1 MDTKKK
7 QSVIPIYAVGLVWLS
22 RAISGHLSSFGGIIS
37 TLDWS
42 AVAVG
47 GLKIF
52 FPDKVEQTDG
62 ADKSAPNVAQPEEKK
77 QPEPKQDSTPKPEEK
92 KQSEPSTGNPELDAI
107 LKQGAEAVSKIQSL
121 NDEIPD
127 FKLSAQIKQIDIL
140 TEKIFAYVKEHPQ
153 DMGQIRQFL
162 NYYLP
167 TTIKLLEQYVVLQ
180 YQGMRMGNIDEG
192 MKKIEDMLDK
202 VIVAFQRQ
210 LDSLFESSVVDITA
224 DIQVMEQMMASE
236 GLTGKD
242 F

>member
-7 QSVIPIYAVGLVWLS
+7 QSVIPIYGVGLVWLS
-22 RAISGHLSSFGGIIS
+22 RALSGHLSSFGQLIS
-37 TLDWS
+37 TAALS
-42 AVAVG
+42 LAAYLV
-47 GLKIF
+47 LKIF
-52 FPDKVEQTDG
+52 FPDKVEE
-62 ADKSAPNVAQPEEKK
+62 ADKTQAA
-77 QPEPKQDSTPKPEEK
+77 KPEEK
-92 KQSEPSTGNPELDAI
+92 KAEPAGREAEKKPEPEQKQQAPTGNAELDAV
-107 LKQGAEAVSKIQSL
+107 LKQGAEAVSKIQAL

-127 FKLSAQIKQIDIL
+127 FKLSAQIKQVEIL

-153 DMGQIRQFL
+153 DIRQIRQFL

-180 YQGMRMGNIDEG
+180 NQGMRMGNIDEG

-236 GLTGKD
+236 GLTGSD
-242 F
+242 FKE

>member
-1 MDTKKK
+1 MDEQKKK
-7 QSVIPIYAVGLVWLS
+7 SQKKRSVIPIYAIGAVWLLYAGKLDTFRGIVS
-22 RAISGHLSSFGGIIS
+22 CAVVSAIVYGILRIV
-37 TLDWS
+37 LR
-42 AVAVG
+42 G
-47 GLKIF
+47 K
-52 FPDKVEQTDG
+52 KTDTPEEAPAAAPEPQPAKPEPQPQPE
-62 ADKSAPNVAQPEEKK
+62 ADKLP
-77 QPEPKQDSTPKPEEK
+77 
-92 KQSEPSTGNPELDAI
+92 PELQSVI
-107 LKQGAEAVSKIQSL
+107 YQGKTSIAKIRQL

-127 FKLSAQIKQIDIL
+127 FKLSAQIKQIEIL

-180 YQGMRMGNIDEG
+180 NQGMRMGNIDEG

>member
-7 QSVIPIYAVGLVWLS
+7 QSVIPIYVVGLVWLS

-37 TLDWS
+37 TAILS
-42 AVAVG
+42 AVAFGV
-47 GLKIF
+47 LKIF
-52 FPDKVEQTDG
+52 FPDKVEQADS
-62 ADKSAPNVAQPEEKK
+62 ADKSAPNAAKPEEKKQAEPAPKPEEKK
-77 QPEPKQDSTPKPEEK
+77 QPEP
-92 KQSEPSTGNPELDAI
+92 STGNAELDAI
-107 LKQGAEAVSKIQSL
+107 LKQGAESVSKIQAL

-127 FKLSAQIKQIDIL
+127 FKLSAQIKQIEIL

-180 YQGMRMGNIDEG
+180 NQGMRMGNIDEG

>member
-1 MDTKKK
+1 MDKQKK

-22 RAISGHLSSFGGIIS
+22 RAISGNLSSFGQIIK
-37 TLDWS
+37 TVILS
-42 AVAVG
+42 AVVYG
-47 GLKIF
+47 VLRIF
-52 FPDKVEQTDG
+52 FPDKIKQ
-62 ADKSAPNVAQPEEKK
+62 ADPEKPAQQPAAPKQAQPEQKPQTE
-77 QPEPKQDSTPKPEEK
+77 ENKQD
-92 KQSEPSTGNPELDAI
+92 EPSTGNAELDAV
-107 LKQGAEAVSKIQSL
+107 LKQGAQSVQKIQAL

-127 FKLSAQIKQIDIL
+127 FKLSAQIKQIEIL

-153 DMGQIRQFL
+153 DIGEIRQFL

-180 YQGMRMGNIDEG
+180 NQGMRMGNIDEG
-192 MKKIEDMLDK
+192 MQKIENMLDK

-210 LDSLFESSVVDITA
+210 LDGLFESSVVDITA